1 MSIERRGRIRY
12 EVRYSVLVIASRG
25 IQKGQ
30 TENLSGTGACICCP
44 HGLRPKEDF
53 FLEIEFPTGGP
64 AFQVP
69 AQVVW
74 TSDVGPDGEAKPPRM
89 GVRFTWEPSNGQTD

>member
-1 MSIERRGRIRY
+1 MSVERRGRIRY

-25 IQKGQ
+25 IQKGE
-30 TENLSGTGACICCP
+30 TENLSGSGACIRCRHP
-44 HGLRPKEDF
+44 LGPEEDL

-64 AFQVP
+64 ALQVP

-74 TSDVGPDGEAKPPRM
+74 TGEADPDDEAKPPRM
-89 GVRFTWEPSNGQTD
+89 GVRFNWEPM